1 MELNHDIQISGTSIE
16 IFGEEKESRI
26 QTYPLENDLIKYNML
41 YFCCFAH
48 PTLIMR
54 RSFFT
59 KLTYTTGAI
68 EDYR

>member
-1 MELNHDIQISGTSIE
+1 MDLNQSVQISGTSIE
-16 IFGEEKESRI
+16 IFGENKESRI
-26 QTYPLENDLIKYNML
+26 QAYPLQNDLIKYNML

-59 KLTYTTGAI
+59 KLSYTPGPI